1 MLMILLNIWSIEMK
15 LNKEQEEQYKKVMKS
30 LRKWRLDNKWGLRE
44 FAIKLNVSAA
54 EYSRVEGCFSST
66 DNIGGIA
73 CTLDK
78 GCRIIAIW

>member
-1 MLMILLNIWSIEMK
+1 MK

-78 GCRIIAIW
+78 GCRIIANGKEPKLSEGRKND